1 MVATGDADARVTGLT
16 RSFGVAMDDV
26 TRVID
31 ERPNALL
38 MALTMV
44 IMRGRTVFIA
54 DTNVHELPTS
64 EQLADISCHAAAK
77 ARALCHEPRVALLSF
92 SNFGNPMRD
101 TALRIRTAIQVLDYR
116 HVDFAYIGET
126 SADDAR
132 AHSLHTPP

>member
-64 EQLADISCHAAAK
+64 EQLADIACQAAAK
-77 ARALCHEPRVALLSF
+77 ARAFGHEPRVALLSF
-92 SNFGNPMRD
+92 SNFGNPMRVK
-101 TALRIRTAIQVLDYR
+101 ALRIRSAIEVR
-116 HVDFAYIGET
+116 SEESRVGEEG
-126 SADDAR
+126 
-132 AHSLHTPP
+132 